1 MTDDSSAPAPPARF
15 SPWEWFRNSFAA
27 GVAVVL
33 PFAVTFWIIWSF
45 VSFVDQRVVPFL
57 PEPWQGYANAIPGI
71 GVVIAV
77 VGLTLLGAL
86 AANLI
91 GGVIVHWSE
100 RLLARVPLVRTIYG
114 GSKQI
119 FSQVASPERTSFHE
133 AVLVEFPRPGLWMIG
148 FVTSDAPGIAALD
161 PDMVAIYVPHA
172 PVPAS
177 GFVIYVSRA
186 QLKPL
191 GMPAEEALKRILSLG
206 LIKDSQ

>member
-1 MTDDSSAPAPPARF
+1 
-15 SPWEWFRNSFAA
+15 
-27 GVAVVL
+27 
-33 PFAVTFWIIWSF
+33 
-45 VSFVDQRVVPFL
+45 
-57 PEPWQGYANAIPGI
+57 
-71 GVVIAV
+71 
-77 VGLTLLGAL
+77 
-86 AANLI
+86 
-91 GGVIVHWSE
+91 
-100 RLLARVPLVRTIYG
+100 
-114 GSKQI
+114 
-119 FSQVASPERTSFHE
+119 
-133 AVLVEFPRPGLWMIG
+133 VLVEFPRPGLWMIG